1 MTLQQAYRI
10 MNLPFGTD
18 QTEVKKAYRK
28 LALTYHPDINPENE
42 DKFKQLLEAYQ
53 LITNADQATKIDN
66 EDEKIFVR
74 RYNRWMT
81 KEELDKI
88 KEAQIQRKKQSIIDE
103 KMQIQRDFEQVLQS
117 KTYKS
122 FKWIGVAGLIFAVL
136 LFFDFYGKKKIR
148 NANVL
153 NTEVE
158 TQIKEDPFKHSRKIN
173 IYTYLTFKYENGGSK
188 EMTLFTDL
196 SENLPVNR
204 KIVVYTTP
212 VFGTISKIINYQN
225 IEYVNRWKNFIN
237 INLVLGY
244 IYSIL
249 VIVTFFAKSPTPWY
263 YLLLY
268 CSVYGIPLTMIS
280 YLMYVLT

>member
-1 MTLQQAYRI
+1 
-10 MNLPFGTD
+10 
-18 QTEVKKAYRK
+18 
-28 LALTYHPDINPENE
+28 
-42 DKFKQLLEAYQ
+42 
-53 LITNADQATKIDN
+53 
-66 EDEKIFVR
+66 
-74 RYNRWMT
+74 
-81 KEELDKI
+81 
-88 KEAQIQRKKQSIIDE
+88 
-103 KMQIQRDFEQVLQS
+103 
-117 KTYKS
+117 
-122 FKWIGVAGLIFAVL
+122 
-136 LFFDFYGKKKIR
+136 
-148 NANVL
+148 
-153 NTEVE
+153 
-158 TQIKEDPFKHSRKIN
+158 
-173 IYTYLTFKYENGGSK
+173 
-188 EMTLFTDL
+188 MTLFTDL